1 MRAGAP
7 FLQEIV
13 GTGGED
19 SIDAEFTVARQR
31 KIRQKVIRKIEQNF
45 NANSVI
51 LPRLSIPIKS
61 LKFKC

>member
-1 MRAGAP
+1 MSASAL
-7 FLQEIV
+7 FV

-19 SIDAEFTVARQR
+19 SIDAKFTVARLR

-45 NANSVI
+45 SANGII